1 MPNYYVKSAR
11 VLLAM
16 TTASYSRNKIV
27 ERRAPHTQRTWKISM
42 RSHSAGKP
50 PGSRQG
56 SLGKRFM
63 WNIWG
68 RPTSQSLSSEEV
80 EGAAPRLRSSR
91 MPLAGRQCYSPPHH
105 ALPGTGY
112 TTRTPDLT
120 SPTHPLFLGLATAA
134 MGHVFCVSLFPEARS
149 RQKRRR
155 HVRGTLGPGHPAS
168 ATGAWGTQGRNQEK
182 DTHWDVAP
190 CLGWGW
196 PPAGDATAL
205 HPLPLRSGGSACS
218 PAALE

>member
-11 VLLAM
+11 ELLAM

-68 RPTSQSLSSEEV
+68 RPTSQSLS
-80 EGAAPRLRSSR
+80 RLPKKWKGP
-91 MPLAGRQCYSPPHH
+91 PLGFAHPGCPSP
-105 ALPGTGY
+105 
-112 TTRTPDLT
+112 
-120 SPTHPLFLGLATAA
+120 
-134 MGHVFCVSLFPEARS
+134 
-149 RQKRRR
+149 
-155 HVRGTLGPGHPAS
+155 
-168 ATGAWGTQGRNQEK
+168 
-182 DTHWDVAP
+182 
-190 CLGWGW
+190 
-196 PPAGDATAL
+196 
-205 HPLPLRSGGSACS
+205 GGSATPHRITRFQAQVTQRGLRTWLPRLIPSSSGS
-218 PAALE
+218 PRQPWATFSVSLSFPRPEADRSVGAMFAGH